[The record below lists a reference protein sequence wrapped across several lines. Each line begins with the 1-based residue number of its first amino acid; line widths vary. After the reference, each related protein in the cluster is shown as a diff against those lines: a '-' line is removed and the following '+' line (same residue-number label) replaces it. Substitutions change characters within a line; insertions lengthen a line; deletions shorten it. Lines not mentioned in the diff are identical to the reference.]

1 MICGMISYQFYK
13 AVYGMQAGTAY
24 YLAAAAAEV
33 AQLAAH
39 PAVDGPGHPHRA
51 HGLQGRPS
59 TRAGYAAGGHGAA
72 SAGGEACSCGHLF
85 HYRAAHRAVALEVVG
100 AHAQQT
106 CLHLV

>member
-1 MICGMISYQFYK
+1 MK
-13 AVYGMQAGTAY
+13 ACTAY

-33 AQLAAH
+33 AQFAAH

-51 HGLQGRPS
+51 HWLQGRPS

-72 SAGGEACSCGHLF
+72 SAGGAACSGSHLF
-85 HYRAAHRAVALEVVG
+85 HYRAAYSAVALEVVG